1 MFDLDLSTLFITLL
15 VMALGFFCL
24 WKLCSS
30 KKKHVSEKEI
40 TLFGKTFK
48 KSLSHDELI
57 NELFVIVGEHENKI
71 KTQEDKIKKQE
82 DKIKTQEDKINSEGV
97 GNIIQKINIDMLMRK
112 NDMLLNSYQV
122 LYFRKI
128 ANILLDIILTKH
140 KNSFVKTEKIF
151 IDTDRP
157 EYLRRKFAIILA
169 KEKINEIKKND
180 INLFLDFLMY
190 VKESA
195 SANIHL
201 AEKYDVQIE
210 ILKTIFDP
218 KKIEKVDD
226 EDYEENEAN
235 SENNI
240 VNKIVD
246 SDVVNKKK
254 ENGNGSSNSGND
266 DSTKEDKNVNEN
278 INSNIK
284 EPIIQ
289 KKNEENL
296 NEKNDTNNNQIIFE
310 VIEKSQ
316 KAELLQKIDNL
327 FSRLTEKNNG
337 QIDCDRII
345 GIIKEINQINL
356 EEHIKNKNDF
366 NEKEIAKMELLIAL
380 KNTFNSNKNDLKEVE
395 KINVEFMFNKW
406 KNSFGR
412 SYRNEED
419 YKNLV
424 IFKGNLTYEDIKR
437 IATKL
442 LENINDKIKL
452 FGEDPGNFPGYINK
466 ELKQSEFGLYNIG
479 LQND

>member
-71 KTQEDKIKKQE
+71 KTQEDKI
-82 DKIKTQEDKINSEGV
+82 NSEGV
-97 GNIIQKINIDMLMRK
+97 ENIIQKINIDMLMRK

-157 EYLRRKFAIILA
+157 SYLQRSFAIILA
-169 KEKINEIKKND
+169 IKEINNIKKND

-226 EDYEENEAN
+226 EDYYVEPKNLLNIFFGIENNKEENEAN

-327 FSRLTEKNNG
+327 FSRLTEKN
-337 QIDCDRII
+337 
-345 GIIKEINQINL
+345 IK
-356 EEHIKNKNDF
+356 
-366 NEKEIAKMELLIAL
+366 
-380 KNTFNSNKNDLKEVE
+380 
-395 KINVEFMFNKW
+395 
-406 KNSFGR
+406 
-412 SYRNEED
+412 
-419 YKNLV
+419 
-424 IFKGNLTYEDIKR
+424 
-437 IATKL
+437 
-442 LENINDKIKL
+442 
-452 FGEDPGNFPGYINK
+452 
-466 ELKQSEFGLYNIG
+466 
-479 LQND
+479 